1 MGKQI
6 SKSEHWFRRRHTLK
20 KIKQNKEKRG
30 MRKSGE
36 YTIIIEEFLT
46 WRKEQ
51 GFRDRNGMRKNV
63 KKLIGYLEDSN
74 IELNEVKVRDA
85 QEYQGWLL
93 KTRKPDGGA
102 YDDWTVYNFI
112 KAAIAFFHFLKKTGR
127 VGSNPFAVIRR
138 RRVNKKVPR
147 NVLSEKEMNA
157 LLEAFG
163 RFDEVKGLR
172 NRKVR
177 YRLHVLVELLYSTG
191 MRIGEAAMLKGDEID
206 FSRGVVEFKDIKGGH
221 DRRAFLNDYAAK
233 VLTIYNNEMREHTL
247 FENNDKQLL
256 FGAKASRL
264 LLLLNERLAAIAKEQ
279 KLPHITS
286 HGFRHAFG
294 THFLRR
300 GCSIRYIQELL
311 GHRQIASTEVYT
323 RIDRDRLKQ
332 VFDECHP
339 RKFEGGRH

>member
-1 MGKQI
+1 MGKNE
-6 SKSEHWFRRRHTLK
+6 EH
-20 KIKQNKEKRG
+20 
-30 MRKSGE
+30 SA
-36 YTIIIEEFLT
+36 IIDEFLT

-63 KKLIGYLEDSN
+63 KKLIGYLKHSD
-74 IELNEVKVRDA
+74 IELNEVKVKDA

-93 KTRKPDGGA
+93 KTLKPGGGT

-127 VGSNPFAVIRR
+127 AGSNPFAAIRR
-138 RRVNKKVPR
+138 RRVNKKIPR
-147 NVLSEKEMNA
+147 NVLSEKEMNT

-172 NRKVR
+172 NRKIR

-233 VLTIYNNEMREHTL
+233 LLTIYINEMREHTL
-247 FENNDKQLL
+247 FEINDKQLL

-264 LLLLNERLAAIAKEQ
+264 LLLLNEQLSEIAKEQ
-279 KLPHITS
+279 KLPRTTS

-323 RIDRDRLKQ
+323 KVDRERLRQ
-332 VFDECHP
+332 VFDEYHP
-339 RKFEGGRH
+339 RKLEGGKR